1 MCPSTPYPG
10 LRACS
15 WTQDLNAKPPVRE
28 PGHREGGRGGPRG
41 AAEKKMPPPETP
53 GDSPVRVHTQS
64 RPNYP
69 PPPRPGHQARPHTL
83 QCVVLTGSPM
93 LEAMTTVKAEAS
105 SMVKPLW
112 GRWEAV
118 RASPGARQNLLVDW
132 AAQHQSWDIA
142 AASHGTCCEAVLSP
156 KE

>member
-1 MCPSTPYPG
+1 MRPSTPYPG

-28 PGHREGGRGGPRG
+28 PGHREGGQGGPRG
-41 AAEKKMPPPETP
+41 AAEKKMPPRRPPVTLPSLSAHPEP
-53 GDSPVRVHTQS
+53 PRL
-64 RPNYP
+64 P
-69 PPPRPGHQARPHTL
+69 PPPRPGHQARPPTL

-105 SMVKPLW
+105 SMVKPLL
-112 GRWEAV
+112 GRREAV
-118 RASPGARQNLLVDW
+118 RAPPGARQNLRVDW
-132 AAQHQSWDIA
+132 AAQHQSRDIA
-142 AASHGTCCEAVLSP
+142 AASHGTRCEAVLSP